1 MVFKMFVATAGI
13 VRPLNL
19 EADLVVRT
27 PAVYPHATA
36 QPIIG
41 IFVMELMYIHLY

>member
-27 PAVYPHATA
+27 PAVYPA
-36 QPIIG
+36 QPI